1 MDVLTD
7 LLNIMGTSA
16 HVDEVTRP
24 DAGWRSEIR
33 TTDHLSCYAVAE
45 GECRITWKSKS
56 VSLKNGEL
64 AIVNRGVPHRVYVPK
79 ASQTCFVTGRIQF
92 SSGTFGHS
100 ILDLPS
106 LLRLSPTV
114 DSTTQ
119 GLFQHL
125 IREVMLARPGW
136 ESVTDGLVIALF
148 VEALRVHGA
157 SVEDDARGWLRGL
170 ADADVAAT
178 LQLMHQ
184 HPSHRWTVAELAQR
198 LSISRSAFAARF
210 KAVTGRPP
218 LEYLTWWRLYRAAAR
233 LRRRDGATVAQVARD
248 AGYDSDVSFGKAF
261 RREFGRTPGALRRE
275 GSSRDR
281 SPLQV
286 ELKKR
291 LPFEIPEQ
299 ETGLNLFK
307 TAAYFQ
313 GDYEALFARHG
324 IRSTWYNVLRI
335 LRGVGTP
342 VGLDEVAA
350 RLVVPHPMPLQL
362 FEEIAREE
370 FLEFV
375 QKHTALSITQRGLD
389 TLAGIDGTLIDIHRR
404 QLGHLSPGELA
415 ELDRLLVKARRR
427 DGS

>member
-16 HVDEVTRP
+16 HVDELARAE
-24 DAGWRSEIR
+24 AGWRSEIR
-33 TTDHLSCYAVAE
+33 TADHLTCYAVAG
-45 GECRITWKSKS
+45 GECRLKWGSKS
-56 VSLKNGEL
+56 ISLGRGEL
-64 AIVNRGVPHRVYVPK
+64 VIVNQGVSHRIQ
-79 ASQTCFVTGRIQF
+79 ASKIGQTVLVSGRIQF
-92 SSGTFGHS
+92 LSGTSGHT
-100 ILDLPS
+100 ILELPS
-106 LLRLSPTV
+106 LLRLTASAE
-114 DSTTQ
+114 STTL
-119 GLFQHL
+119 GLFEHL
-125 IREVMLARPGW
+125 IREVTLARPGW
-136 ESVTDGLVIALF
+136 ESVTAGLVIALF

-157 SVEDDARGWLRGL
+157 SVEDGSRGWLRGL
-170 ADADVAAT
+170 SDADVAAA

-184 HPSHRWTVAELAQR
+184 QPSHRWTVAELAQR

-210 KAVTGRPP
+210 KTVTGRPP

-233 LRRRDGATVAQVARD
+233 LRRRDGSTVAQIARD

-275 GSSRDR
+275 GSSRTR
-281 SPLQV
+281 SPLQL

-291 LPFEIPEQ
+291 LPFDFPEQ

-307 TAAYFQ
+307 TAAFFQ
-313 GDYEALFARHG
+313 GDYEALFTRHG

-342 VGLDEVAA
+342 VELDEVAV
-350 RLVVPHPMPLQL
+350 RLVVPHARPLEL
-362 FEEIAREE
+362 FEEIASANY
-370 FLEFV
+370 LEFV
-375 QKHTALSITQRGLD
+375 NERRALAITQRGLD